1 MGKKKENGK
10 NQTWYGFSEKMKQ
23 AWGLAVSSH
32 GPLFK
37 TKPGQLNVIHFCPWY
52 NLLCSGGQ
60 MLAGGKWAQLA

>member
-37 TKPGQLNVIHFCPWY
+37 TKPGQLNVIHFCP
-52 NLLCSGGQ
+52 
-60 MLAGGKWAQLA
+60 